1 MLDYGKSEP
10 TIASYQQVRR
20 LIQKAM
26 VAAIEGENM
35 DQVLANL
42 QRAANKTREQ

>member
-1 MLDYGKSEP
+1 
-10 TIASYQQVRR
+10 VRR

-26 VAAIEGENM
+26 VEAIEGENM

-42 QRAANKTREQ
+42 QLAANKTIEQ